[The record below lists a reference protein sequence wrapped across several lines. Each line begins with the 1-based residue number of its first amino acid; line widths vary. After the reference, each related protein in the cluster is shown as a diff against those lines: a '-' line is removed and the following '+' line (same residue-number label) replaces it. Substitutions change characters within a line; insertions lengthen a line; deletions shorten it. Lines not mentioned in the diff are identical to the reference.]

1 MYYTTDSAKLE
12 DTDPPPPPPPVLQAR
27 RTSSEKKGL
36 TFVNV
41 TPVTEPSPSS
51 PAPDIARLLSSEHAR
66 RRASNAESSRNSAV
80 ASPTRVPS
88 GGLRKLKKMATSTVL
103 LVGKDSPMAQ
113 MRRDAE
119 KQGLPPKLKMH
130 LQTLAGVAAILALVV
145 ATGVGPHDDHGDDH
159 GGDHGGAD
167 HGGEHGGHHN
177 HIAIDLQVS
186 LGIVAGLVAVTI
198 LFEKGK
204 EYAEEHVPPLMQN
217 VLEALFGELT
227 VLGFIALFAYFLLE
241 LGIFAALSVEIY
253 GEPTHLVHL
262 FEQVHFQLFFV
273 MAFFIGEALVLVR
286 ATLAAEDAWM
296 SLEKKLANVKIGSAD
311 EMAMS
316 KRAIV
321 YGALVAARRLHG
333 SAAARRLGPLHL
345 RWWRHAE
352 CNDELVYVL
361 LRERF
366 IRPPHKAHAAAAR
379 RMTVEHHEYG
389 GAAAKKA
396 AAEAGSEDLPP
407 DFDFSNYLRRRC
419 FEIVAS
425 TLHVSTTTWLT
436 VIAFVALSL
445 ETPAVLDVLHE

>member
-1 MYYTTDSAKLE
+1 
-12 DTDPPPPPPPVLQAR
+12 
-27 RTSSEKKGL
+27 
-36 TFVNV
+36 
-41 TPVTEPSPSS
+41 
-51 PAPDIARLLSSEHAR
+51 
-66 RRASNAESSRNSAV
+66 
-80 ASPTRVPS
+80 
-88 GGLRKLKKMATSTVL
+88 
-103 LVGKDSPMAQ
+103 
-113 MRRDAE
+113 
-119 KQGLPPKLKMH
+119 MH

-145 ATGVGPHDDHGDDH
+145 ATGVGPHDDHGDDDGGEH
-159 GGDHGGAD
+159 GGDD

-311 EMAMS
+311 EMATS

-396 AAEAGSEDLPP
+396 AAEAGSEDRRPTLTSPTICSAAARDRREYAARVDHHLADGDRVRRVVARDARRP
-407 DFDFSNYLRRRC
+407 RCAPRAVGDRRRPHGGMARRPRLGRVGGVVGDAELC
-419 FEIVAS
+419 RRHPPPPHPSPWSFGRR
-425 TLHVSTTTWLT
+425 
-436 VIAFVALSL
+436 
-445 ETPAVLDVLHE
+445 DGR